1 MTAALRRIYALIMRY
16 GLLLKGSPPRLFE
29 TMYWPTLNI
38 LFLGFFNQYL
48 MTKLGQQHMNFNM
61 ILGGTILLEFFLR
74 PNIGLLLAFVEEIY
88 SRNVAPLYISP
99 LRVHEQ
105 ILAYGGIMLLR
116 LAIGIIPA
124 LIICF
129 YLFHY
134 NILTLGWWLVPL
146 LGNLIISGSIGGL
159 LSMALLVRF
168 GQSAEW
174 FGWMLGWFFIPFVGV
189 YYPLTILPDW
199 MHAIGLALP
208 PSYMF
213 TSLHHISAGEPVVW
227 SDIITGTGL
236 NALYLAG
243 AFGVFYATLRG
254 ARKRGALLNLSE

>member
-1 MTAALRRIYALIMRY
+1 MSALRRIFALVLRYAM
-16 GLLLKGSPPRLFE
+16 LLKGSPPRLFE

-48 MTKLGQQHMNFNM
+48 MKKLGGSNVNFDM

-88 SRNVAPLYISP
+88 SRNIAPLYISP

-105 ILAYGGIMLLR
+105 IMAYSTIMLTR

-124 LIICF
+124 LFICYF
-129 YLFHY
+129 LFGY
-134 NILTLGWWLVPL
+134 NTLALGWWLAPFL
-146 LGNLIISGSIGGL
+146 INLIISGSIGGL
-159 LSMALLVRF
+159 LSMALLIRF

-189 YYPLTILPDW
+189 YYPLDILPGW

-208 PSYMF
+208 PTYIF
-213 TSLHHISAGEPVVW
+213 QSLRHLAAGEAVVW
-227 SDIITGTGL
+227 LDIIKATVL
-236 NALYLAG
+236 NIFYLGAALS
-243 AFGVFYATLRG
+243 VFYATLRG
-254 ARKRGALLNLSE
+254 ARRRGALLSLTE